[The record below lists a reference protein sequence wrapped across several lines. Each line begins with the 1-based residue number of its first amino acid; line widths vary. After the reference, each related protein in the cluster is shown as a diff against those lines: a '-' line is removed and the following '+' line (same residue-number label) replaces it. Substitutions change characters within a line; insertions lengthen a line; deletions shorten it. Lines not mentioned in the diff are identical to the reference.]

1 MEDLY
6 DAMTRLRSYVEAQ
19 RFAGYDPYDALNA
32 SFDFSRFGPWG
43 PVLAIQIQK
52 RNPLNIRSLLNVQKG
67 INPKAMG
74 LFLYAYSQLYE
85 LEKNEHYLEKARY
98 LFRMIGET
106 VSKGYSGAGWG
117 YNFDWAS
124 PGKYLPAYTPSVVVT
139 AFVARGL
146 FKYYLVTRDAEA
158 YSLLLSASHFI
169 LEDLPQTETEDGICI
184 SYTPVKKDCCY
195 NASLLGAEL
204 LARVYALTN
213 DERLRTIALKAA
225 DFVIAH
231 QYDDGHWKYSI
242 DLKTGK
248 ERNQVD
254 FHQGFLLDCLKDIT
268 RYTRETN
275 DVYKK
280 AILKGAYFYKNEQ
293 FSTNGRSMWRLPSR
307 WPVDI
312 HQQAQGI
319 ITFSKLAS
327 IDDSFGVFSERI
339 ARWTVNHMQD
349 KSGYFYYRKNRLWT
363 NKISY
368 MRWGQ
373 AWMMTALS
381 QLITTLSLTPAHS

>member
-6 DAMTRLRSYVEAQ
+6 DAMTSLRSYVEAE

-32 SFDFSRFGPWG
+32 SFNFSRFGKWG
-43 PVLAIQIQK
+43 PVLAIQVQK
-52 RNPLNIRSLLNVQKG
+52 RNPINVRSFLKVKKG

-85 LEKNEHYLEKARY
+85 LEKNEYYLDKARY
-98 LFRMIGET
+98 LFRMIKET
-106 VSKGYSGAGWG
+106 MSKGYSGACWG

-146 FKYYLVTRDAEA
+146 FKYYLVTQDEEA
-158 YSLLLSASHFI
+158 FSLLTSSSDFVMS
-169 LEDLPQTETEDGICI
+169 DLPRTETKDGVCI
-184 SYTPVKKDCCY
+184 SYTPIKKDCCY

-213 DERLRTIALKAA
+213 EEQLRTLALQAA
-225 DFVIAH
+225 DFVVAH

-242 DLKTGK
+242 DLKTGR

-254 FHQGFLLDCLKDIT
+254 FHQGFVLDCLKDVV
-268 RYTRETN
+268 RYTRGSNEG
-275 DVYKK
+275 YKN

-293 FSTNGRSMWRLPSR
+293 FTKNGRSMWRLPSR

-312 HQQAQGI
+312 HHQAQGI

-327 IDDSFGVFSERI
+327 LDESFSDFSETI
-339 ARWTVNHMQD
+339 ARWTITHMQD
-349 KSGYFYYRKNRLWT
+349 KSGYFYYRKSRLWT
-363 NKISY
+363 NKIAY
-368 MRWGQ
+368 MRWAQ
-373 AWMMTALS
+373 AWMMKALS
-381 QLITTLSLTPAHS
+381 QLVTTLSLTPAHS

>member
-6 DAMTRLRSYVEAQ
+6 DAMTSLRDYVEAE

-32 SFDFSRFGPWG
+32 SFNFSRFGKWG

-52 RNPLNIRSLLNVQKG
+52 RNPVNVRSLLKVEKG

-85 LEKNEHYLEKARY
+85 LEKNEYYLEKARY
-98 LFRMIGET
+98 LFRMIKET
-106 VSKGYSGAGWG
+106 MSKGYSGACWG

-146 FKYYLVTRDAEA
+146 FKYYLATQDAEA
-158 YSLLLSASHFI
+158 YSLLTSSSEFVLT
-169 LEDLPQTETEDGICI
+169 DLPRTETKDGICI

-213 DERLRTIALKAA
+213 EEKLRTTALQAA
-225 DFVIAH
+225 DFVLAH

-242 DLKTGK
+242 DLRTGK
-248 ERNQVD
+248 ERHQVD
-254 FHQGFLLDCLKDIT
+254 FHQGFVLDCLKDVIH
-268 RYTRETN
+268 YTREHN
-275 DVYKK
+275 DVYRN
-280 AILKGAYFYKNEQ
+280 ALLKGAYFYKNEQ
-293 FSTNGRSMWRLPSR
+293 FTEHGRSMWRLPSR

-312 HQQAQGI
+312 HHQAQGI

-327 IDDSFGVFSERI
+327 LDESFLHFSEKI
-339 ARWTVNHMQD
+339 ARWTVTHMQD
-349 KSGYFYYRKNRLWT
+349 KSGYFYYRKGRLWT
-363 NKISY
+363 NKIAY
-368 MRWGQ
+368 MRWAQ
-373 AWMMTALS
+373 AWMIKALS
-381 QLITTLSLTPAHS
+381 QLVTTLSLTPAHT

>member
-6 DAMTRLRSYVEAQ
+6 DALTRLRGYVEAQ

-32 SFDFSRFGPWG
+32 SFDFSRFGHWG
-43 PVLAIQIQK
+43 PVLAIQVQK
-52 RNPLNIRSLLNVQKG
+52 RNPINIRPLLNVQKG

-85 LEKNEHYLEKARY
+85 LEKNEYYLEKARY
-98 LFRMIGET
+98 LLRMIQESAST
-106 VSKGYSGAGWG
+106 GYNGVGWG

-146 FKYYLVTRDAEA
+146 FKYYLVSRDPEA
-158 YSLLLSASHFI
+158 YSLLIRASRFI
-169 LEDLPQTETEDGICI
+169 LEDLPRTETEDGICI

-213 DERLRTIALKAA
+213 EESLRATALQAV
-225 DFVIAH
+225 DFVVAH

-254 FHQGFLLDCLKDIT
+254 FHQGFLLDCMKDVI
-268 RYTRETN
+268 RFTRENN

-280 AILKGAYFYKNEQ
+280 AIIKGAYFYRNEQ
-293 FSTNGRSMWRLPSR
+293 FKPTGRSMWRLPSR

-312 HQQAQGI
+312 HHQAQGI
-319 ITFSKLAS
+319 ITFSKLAT

-339 ARWTVNHMQD
+339 ARWTVQHMQD

-363 NKISY
+363 NKIPY

-373 AWMMTALS
+373 AWMMAALS